1 MCICAT
7 PFGSMCCE
15 VIVFETVDDDTQKMS
30 FFLPWFL
37 HGWNHLPHTIS
48 YFINLFIPV
57 FATNATKRANYGFLF
72 SSYLVIGWNKLL
84 TIQGNHLL
92 LRNTCSWY

>member
-1 MCICAT
+1 MCICVT

-15 VIVFETVDDDTQKMS
+15 VIVFETVDDDTKKMY
-30 FFLPWFL
+30 FFLPWVI

-57 FATNATKRANYGFLF
+57 FATNATKRANYGVLF

-84 TIQGNHLL
+84 TIQGNHFL